1 MAIFH
6 CSIKIISRNKGRSA
20 VAASAYRAGECIKNE
35 YDGYT
40 HNYTTKK
47 DVIHKE
53 ILLPDNAP
61 ERYKDRATLWN
72 AVEKIEGNRNAQL
85 AREIEFSL
93 PVELSMEQNTTLAH
107 EYVKKHFV
115 DKGMIADVCVHK
127 SNDGTNPHCH
137 VMLSLRP
144 IEQDGSWGA
153 KSRKEY
159 ILDDNGERIRLPSG
173 EYKSRKVYTVDWND
187 QTKAEEWRKGW
198 ADILNKHLEQN
209 GITERVDH
217 RSYERQGNGLI
228 PTIHMGVSASQMER
242 KGIRTDKGNYNRQ
255 VAITNSEIKQTKA
268 RIRKV
273 KNWLYAQP
281 LSNAPS
287 LMDIMGGIA
296 DSKNLK
302 TKWQKVKN
310 LKTSANVLNFLTN
323 NNITGMDEFCDKVVQ
338 IHEQLREVTGDIQKA
353 ERRLTTLAE
362 HLTHTENGKTHKA
375 VYQKYKSLEPKKDT
389 TAMNSI
395 NPFTKKKAIAE
406 YETAVKKQKAYYAK
420 HSKEIGLYKNAVK
433 HFEGVMNGR
442 KDLPIKDWQ
451 AEQKKLLTKRYSLCD
466 KYYSLESE
474 IHNAEIIQR
483 SVKNLMRD
491 DLQTEQ
497 PTRTKSMAR

>member
-20 VAASAYRAGECIKNE
+20 VAASAYRAGERIKNE

-40 HNYTTKK
+40 HDYTNKK

-61 ERYKDRATLWN
+61 ERYKDRTTLWN

-93 PVELSMEQNTTLAH
+93 PIELNREQNILLANEH
-107 EYVKKHFV
+107 VKKHFV
-115 DKGMIADVCVHK
+115 AHGMIADACIHDK
-127 SNDGTNPHCH
+127 DGTNPHFH

-173 EYKSRKVYTVDWND
+173 EYKSRKVYAVDWND

-242 KGIRTDKGNYNRQ
+242 TGIRTDKGNYNRQ
-255 VAITNSEIKQTKA
+255 VAITNNEIKQTKA
-268 RIRKV
+268 RICKV

-287 LMDIMGGIA
+287 LMDIMGGIS

-302 TKWQKVKN
+302 SKWQKIKN
-310 LKTSANVLNFLTN
+310 LKTSANVLNFLTS
-323 NNITGMDEFCDKVVQ
+323 NNITGMDEFCDKCVQ
-338 IHEQLREVTGDIQKA
+338 IHEQLREVTGEIQKA

-362 HLTHTENGKTHKA
+362 HLAHAENGKTHKA

-395 NPFTKKKAIAE
+395 NPFTKKKATAE
-406 YETAVKKQKAYYAK
+406 YETAVKKQKAYHAK
-420 HSKEIGLYKNAVK
+420 HAKEIQLYKNAVK
-433 HFEGVMNGR
+433 HFEV
-442 KDLPIKDWQ
+442 
-451 AEQKKLLTKRYSLCD
+451 
-466 KYYSLESE
+466 
-474 IHNAEIIQR
+474 
-483 SVKNLMRD
+483 
-491 DLQTEQ
+491 
-497 PTRTKSMAR
+497 